1 MQPKLVALCLLGL
14 SGCLAR
20 GNSTL
25 LHPSDGDGGPNLIVI
40 DGGPADA
47 ASELPQTAPHAVLG
61 VDPPHGPFNGGQHAI
76 VRGNGFTSQVRVWFG
91 GTEVPASDVVPID
104 PGRVQVV
111 VPAGHAGAVDVATQ
125 DGSDASTRSSLTGG
139 YTYDQFYADPSSGP
153 TSGGTVTTLY
163 GDGTHWD
170 DQTTA
175 FVDLNPCQAITVKS
189 PTDLECTTPQ
199 GTPGSKTVR
208 VTTSDGVSVDV
219 LDAFSYVN
227 SNNGYRGGLS
237 GSPLQSQ
244 LKVLALDDI
253 TGNAIAG
260 ATVVAG
266 DDLAT
271 ASVKQT
277 DASGVAVFQDPTL
290 GPARSVTVAK
300 SCYQPITFVD
310 VPVDTVTAYLDPV
323 LSPSCVSKGDP
334 PPVGGTPVYEATING
349 QIVWPYTDEFK
360 REGWSNVP
368 QPKGPDEKLVAY
380 VQPLS
385 SDATRSFSLP
395 GSSNAVTPAS
405 QGSVGFSYSLTALPG
420 NLTLYALAGIE
431 NDALQPPLFTA
442 YAMGVAK
449 GVTAEPGGT
458 TSDVYIPIDAPLNH
472 ALEVTAAGPEPTS
485 RGPDRVQ
492 ATVAV
497 SVANLGYALLPN
509 GAATELIPVASP
521 FNFEGVPALSGSLS
535 GSSYVATAS
544 AVTGATAG
552 TPDSVVGLYQTND
565 SSQIVNVTG
574 FVEIPALVTPPTNG
588 AWNGQDLQVSWIP
601 GGADVSLTVFDV
613 ESGGGLVA
621 WTVALPGSETSAKL
635 PDLDVLGSDLG
646 LIHGPVSITVSAA
659 HIDNFDYGSLRDN
672 QLGKSG
678 WDAYARDVFYAH
690 Y

>member
-1 MQPKLVALCLLGL
+1 MIAKVAVALLLLGL

-20 GNSTL
+20 GNPVL
-25 LHPSDGDGGPNLIVI
+25 LHPPDDAGTGVTIVDAGPT
-40 DGGPADA
+40 DA
-47 ASELPQTAPHAVLG
+47 MSELPELKPHEVLG

-91 GTEVPASDVVPID
+91 SVEVPASDVVPID

-125 DGSDASTRSSLTGG
+125 DGNDASTRSSLTGG
-139 YTYDQFYADPSSGP
+139 YTYDQFYADPSTGP
-153 TSGGTVTTLY
+153 TSGGTLVKLY

-170 DQTTA
+170 AQTTA
-175 FVDLNPCQAITVKS
+175 FIDLNPCQTLTVES
-189 PTDLECTTPQ
+189 PTELDCTTPK

-227 SNNGYRGGLS
+227 SDNGYRGGLS
-237 GSPLQSQ
+237 GAALQGQ

-266 DDLAT
+266 NDLAT
-271 ASVKQT
+271 ATVKQT
-277 DASGVAVFQDPTL
+277 DASGVAVFQDPAL
-290 GPARSVTVAK
+290 GPTRSVTVAA
-300 SCYQPITFVD
+300 SCYQPKTFVD

-323 LSPSCVSKGDP
+323 LSPSCVKKGDP

-349 QIVWPYTDEFK
+349 EIVWPYTDEFK

-368 QPKGPDEKLVAY
+368 PPKGPEKQVAY
-380 VQPLS
+380 VMPLS
-385 SDATRSFSLP
+385 SDATQTFSLGS
-395 GSSNAVTPAS
+395 GSSPITPAS
-405 QGSVGFSYSLTALPG
+405 HGTVGFTYTLNALPG
-420 NLTLYALAGIE
+420 NLTLYALAGLE
-431 NDALQPPLFTA
+431 NDTLNPPLFTA

-458 TSDVYIPIDAPLNH
+458 TSSVFIPIDTLLDH
-472 ALEVTAAGPEPTS
+472 ALKITASGPAPTP
-485 RGPDRVQ
+485 RGPDRVR

-497 SVANLGYALLPN
+497 AVGDLGYALLPN
-509 GAATELIPVASP
+509 GAATQLIPVSSP

-535 GSSYVATAS
+535 GASYVATAS
-544 AVTGATAG
+544 AVTGDSAG
-552 TPDSVVGLYQTND
+552 TPDSVVGLYSTKD
-565 SSQIVNVTG
+565 SSQVVNVTG
-574 FVEIPALVTPPTNG
+574 FVEIPKLVTPPTNG
-588 AWNGQDLQVSWIP
+588 AWNGQDLSVSWAP

-613 ESGGGLVA
+613 ESGSGLVD
-621 WTVALPGSETSAKL
+621 WTVVMPGTDTSARL
-635 PDLDVLGSDLG
+635 PDLDTLGSDLG
-646 LIHGPVSITVSAA
+646 VIPGPVSITVSAA
-659 HIDNFDYGSLRDN
+659 HIKNFDYGSLNDS
-672 QLGKSG
+672 QLTKKG
-678 WDAYARDVFYAH
+678 WDAYARDVFYVH